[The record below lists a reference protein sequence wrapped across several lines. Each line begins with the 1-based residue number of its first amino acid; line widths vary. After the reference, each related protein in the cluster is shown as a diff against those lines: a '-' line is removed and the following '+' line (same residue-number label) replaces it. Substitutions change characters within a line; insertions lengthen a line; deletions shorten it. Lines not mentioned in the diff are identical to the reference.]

1 LTPAKTQKA
10 DTLFRPLAEIDE
22 AEAQS
27 FEPFNL
33 TPVPNQMPDLESKLR
48 ALLDEAKA
56 AGAFASV
63 GSVPVEDG
71 IKKEFYFTLRVPA
84 PQPTTTNGIR

>member
-1 LTPAKTQKA
+1 MA

-48 ALLDEAKA
+48 ALLDEANA

-63 GSVPVEDG
+63 GSVPVGDDQT
-71 IKKEFYFTLRVPA
+71 KLEFYFTLRVPSA
-84 PQPTTTNGIR
+84 PQPIE